1 MIPARPALEVLATG
15 PLALI
20 QDLGRPG
27 MASVG
32 VSRSGAADRGSFRL
46 GARLLAQDASAAAI
60 EVTFGGLEVRVRG
73 TVMLALTGAPAPAR
87 VGSRAVAHFAPLVL
101 RDGDVLRLGAPP
113 AGLRSYVSVRGGLAV
128 PAVLGSRS
136 TDVLSGLGPAP
147 LQAGDVLE
155 VGPTPAGLPCVDV
168 APLRP
173 LTSAPIVVR
182 ACPGPRADWLAD
194 LQQLTSTSWTVSSRS
209 DRVGIRLE
217 GTALRHHPDRRGH
230 ELPSEGVV
238 RGAIQVPPGG
248 EPVLFLADHPVT
260 GGYPVA
266 AVVREADVDRL
277 AQAVPGQA
285 VRICLPGLLP
295 ATKEEGT

>member
-1 MIPARPALEVLATG
+1 VTTVRPSLEVLATG

-27 MASVG
+27 LAAVG
-32 VSRSGAADRGSFRL
+32 VGRSGAADRASFRL
-46 GARLLAQDASAAAI
+46 GARLLAQDDTAAAI
-60 EVTFGGLEVRVRG
+60 EVTFGGLEVRAHG
-73 TVMLALTGAPAPAR
+73 TVMLALTGAPAPAL
-87 VGSRAVAHFAPLVL
+87 VGRIRVAHLSPFVL
-101 RDGDVLRLGAPP
+101 HSGDVLRLGAPT
-113 AGLRSYVSVRGGLAV
+113 AGLRSYLCVRGGIDV

-147 LQAGDVLE
+147 LRAGDVLA
-155 VGPTPAGLPCVDV
+155 VGPAPAAFPHVDV

-173 LTSAPIVVR
+173 LTNDPIAVR
-182 ACPGPRADWLAD
+182 AALGPRADWLAEPD
-194 LQQLTSTSWTVSSRS
+194 LLGTTTWTVSSRS

-217 GTALRHHPDRRGH
+217 GTALRHHPSRQDQ

-238 RGAIQVPPGG
+238 RGAVQVPPGG

-266 AVVREADVDRL
+266 AVVRDADVDRL
-277 AQAVPGQA
+277 AQAVPGQS
-285 VRICLPGLLP
+285 VRIALTAP
-295 ATKEEGT
+295 A

>member
-1 MIPARPALEVLATG
+1 VTGARPALEVLATG
-15 PLALI
+15 PLALV

-27 MASVG
+27 LASVG

-46 GARLLAQDASAAAI
+46 GARLLAQDGSAAAI

-73 TVMLALTGAPAPAR
+73 TAMLALTGAPAPAR
-87 VGSRAVAHFAPLVL
+87 VGSRAVAHLSPLVL
-101 RDGDVLRLGAPP
+101 RHGDVLRLGAPP
-113 AGLRSYVSVRGGLAV
+113 AGLRTYVSVRGGLAV

-136 TDVLSGLGPAP
+136 TDVLSGLGPSP
-147 LQAGDVLE
+147 LQPGDVLE
-155 VGPTPAGLPCVDV
+155 VGPPPSGFPCVDV

-173 LTSAPIVVR
+173 LTHAPLLVQ
-182 ACPGPRADWLAD
+182 ALPGPRADWLAD
-194 LQQLTSTSWTVSSRS
+194 LKQLASTSWTVSSRS
-209 DRVGIRLE
+209 DRVGLRLE
-217 GTALRHHPDRRGH
+217 GTALRHHPDRRGQ

-248 EPVLFLADHPVT
+248 EPVVFLADHPVT

-285 VRICLPGLLP
+285 VRVCLPGMLP
-295 ATKEEGT
+295 APKEGAT